1 MSSHD
6 GDYGLWALVAIN
18 SLFFILFAASYFKPR
33 SKQDWRTLGLFSAFT
48 LPYLLGPASP
58 EMMGP
63 YMQRTFSDNADPLN
77 ATTQAVITFAFC
89 AAFGLIYV
97 RAIANGRKGPA

>member
-1 MSSHD
+1 M
-6 GDYGLWALVAIN
+6 ALSFNV
-18 SLFFILFAASYFKPR
+18 
-33 SKQDWRTLGLFSAFT
+33 LGLFSAFT
-48 LPYLLGPASP
+48 LPFLLGPASP

-63 YMQRTFSDNADPLN
+63 YMQRTFSDNADTLN

-97 RAIANGRKGPA
+97 RAIARGREDEGAA